1 MLKCIPFGKS
11 TYLFHSPKIG
21 GINETRFI
29 ADRRGFCFDIWN
41 DCCKA
46 CGRFGIPC
54 PCHTCLLGKKHMSQ
68 VTPFDFV
75 YALILG
81 GTVEETIFH
90 LDHTIPQM
98 LGLIGVWALLIYS
111 VEKLT

>member
-1 MLKCIPFGKS
+1 
-11 TYLFHSPKIG
+11 
-21 GINETRFI
+21 
-29 ADRRGFCFDIWN
+29 
-41 DCCKA
+41 
-46 CGRFGIPC
+46 
-54 PCHTCLLGKKHMSQ
+54 MSQ